1 VSTLLSVAFLVQILR
16 ISVPYVLAALGGT
29 FSERGGVPNIGL
41 EGILLGGAFGF
52 VLGSALTGD
61 PWAGVA
67 TGVTAGMLVAAIL
80 GIVVIRFGADAI
92 VTGVAVNLLA
102 LGTTRF
108 LLKLVWDSASNSGRV
123 EAPVALLAG
132 DGASGAVLG
141 LVSHPLVL
149 LAAALVAS
157 SHLVLWRTPF
167 GLRLRACGEHPEA
180 AATAGVAVR
189 RARMAGVLLSGA
201 LAGLGGVWLAAEQHQ
216 FSDNMSGGRGYIA
229 LAAVVF
235 GRWNPLG
242 ATLACLVFGAAEGL
256 QISLQGR
263 STGIPTQFLQM
274 LPYVLTILALLGA
287 RRGARA
293 PAALG
298 KSFEG

>member
-1 VSTLLSVAFLVQILR
+1 MSALLSVAFLVQVLR

-41 EGILLGGAFGF
+41 EGILLVGAFGF
-52 VLGSALTGD
+52 VLGAHATGS
-61 PWAGVA
+61 PWAGLA
-67 TGVTAGMLVAAIL
+67 AGVLAGMIAASIL
-80 GIVVIRFGADAI
+80 GIAVIRLGADAI
-92 VTGVAVNLLA
+92 VTGVAMNLLA
-102 LGTTRF
+102 LGATKF

-123 EAPVALLAG
+123 EAPAALLDG
-132 DGASGAVLG
+132 DGAVGAVLG
-141 LVSHPLVL
+141 FVSHPLVL
-149 LAAALVAS
+149 LAAAIVAG
-157 SHLVLWRTPF
+157 SHLLLWRTRF

-189 RARMAGVLLSGA
+189 RVRAAGVLLSGA

-229 LAAVVF
+229 LAALIF

-242 ATLACLVFGAAEGL
+242 ATAACLAFGAAEAL

-263 STGIPTQFLQM
+263 GTGIPTQFLQM
-274 LPYVLTILALLGA
+274 LPYLLTIATLVGF
-287 RRGARA
+287 RGGARA

-298 KSFEG
+298 RPYEG